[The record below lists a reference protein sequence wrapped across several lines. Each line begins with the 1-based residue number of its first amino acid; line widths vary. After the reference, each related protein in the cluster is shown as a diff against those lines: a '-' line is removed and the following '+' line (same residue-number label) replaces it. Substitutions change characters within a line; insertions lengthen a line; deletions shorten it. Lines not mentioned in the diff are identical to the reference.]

1 MAADASDWVPN
12 TRSVRAL
19 VADLSLAE
27 RWLA

>member
-1 MAADASDWVPN
+1 MATDASNWVP
-12 TRSVRAL
+12 TRSVPTL